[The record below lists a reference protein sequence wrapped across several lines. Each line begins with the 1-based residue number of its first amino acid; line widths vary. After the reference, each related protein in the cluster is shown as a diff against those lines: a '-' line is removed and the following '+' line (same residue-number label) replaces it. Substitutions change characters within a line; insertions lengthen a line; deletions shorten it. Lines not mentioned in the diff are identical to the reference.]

1 MVPLRP
7 VPRARASHTP
17 TLALLISG
25 LAAACGDP
33 SSPTAPAPAGARPS
47 AEVTELDVT
56 PGLTLYGLG
65 SLRRATPESP
75 CAEGAF
81 RQFDFWVG
89 DWIAVSPNFPPPP
102 TDPFGGT
109 PSRITTALDG
119 CAVLELWGGGG
130 RSLNSYDPE
139 TGLWHQTWVPTAGRF
154 PLRMAGG
161 LRADG
166 VMAMSGVRHPWF
178 ARNASWIDAYTWTPV
193 DADHVVQAFTFDIV
207 PGGFHLQGQLNY
219 ARTTELPE
227 SLTLPGTTR
236 CEPGAEAGETRLL
249 DFTLGRWTVS
259 AENRLELGTSE
270 IALDPAMSGCL
281 LEEKFTTA
289 RGYEAIGWMHYDPVE
304 NAFYRSYVDS
314 EGGRLE
320 LRGEVSSS
328 PVTLEGAEPIPGSP
342 DARVRVT
349 WTSVSAD
356 RLEQRWE
363 LSKDGG
369 ATWRD
374 VQTLVFTRA

>member
-1 MVPLRP
+1 LE
-7 VPRARASHTP
+7 A
-17 TLALLISG
+17 
-25 LAAACGDP
+25 
-33 SSPTAPAPAGARPS
+33 
-47 AEVTELDVT
+47 T
-56 PGLTLYGLG
+56 PGLTVYGLG
-65 SLRRATPESP
+65 SLRRATPQSP

-89 DWIAVSPNFPPPP
+89 DWIAVNPNFPPPP
-102 TDPFGGT
+102 SNPFGGT

-119 CAVLELWGGGG
+119 CAILELWGGGG

-139 TGLWHQTWVPTAGRF
+139 TGLWHQTWVPGGLGRF

-166 VMAMSGVRHPWF
+166 VMALEGIRHPWF
-178 ARNASWIDAYTWTPV
+178 APSASWIDAYTWTAV
-193 DADHVVQAFTFDIV
+193 DANHVIQAFTFDIA
-207 PGGFHLQGQLNY
+207 PGGFHLGGQLNY
-219 ARTTELPE
+219 ERTASLPTF
-227 SLTLPGTTR
+227 TLPSGPR
-236 CEPGAEAGETRLL
+236 CQPGAEAGETRLL
-249 DFTLGRWTVS
+249 DFTLGRWAVS
-259 AENRLELGTSE
+259 AANGLELGTSE
-270 IALDPAMSGCL
+270 IALDPRLSGCL
-281 LEEKFTTA
+281 LEEKFTTEK
-289 RGYEAIGWMHYDPVE
+289 GYEAIGWMYYDPLE

-314 EGGRLE
+314 EGERLE

-328 PVTLEGAEPIPGSP
+328 PVTLEAAEPIPGAP
-342 DARVRVT
+342 GAGVRVT

-369 ATWRD
+369 ATWRE